1 VTETP
6 EPAAPAAPA
15 AHPLTTA
22 GTPEPTGRL
31 PRRARTLWRLE
42 TGAQWGFA
50 VIVGIGLS
58 FVLPS
63 PWGTLAWALPLA
75 GLPAAVLVWPEL
87 RWRRWRYEVRDY
99 EIDLRH
105 GAITIVRTLVPM
117 QRVQHV
123 DTHRGVLEQL
133 LGLSSVVFHTAAG
146 ANGIP
151 ALDTAEAAALRDR
164 IALLTRTDDDL

>member
-6 EPAAPAAPA
+6 EPARPAAPETHA
-15 AHPLTTA
+15 VPTT
-22 GTPEPTGRL
+22 GTPEPTRRL
-31 PRRARTLWRLE
+31 PPRARTLWRLE
-42 TGAQWGFA
+42 TGGQWGIA
-50 VIVGIGLS
+50 VLVGVGLS

-63 PWGTLAWALPLA
+63 PWGVLVWALPLA
-75 GLPAAVLVWPEL
+75 GLPVAVLVWPEL
-87 RWRRWRYEVRDY
+87 RWRRWRYEVRDD

-105 GAITIVRTLVPM
+105 GALTIVRTLVPM

-151 ALDTAEAAALRDR
+151 AIDTAEAAALRDR

>member
-1 VTETP
+1 
-6 EPAAPAAPA
+6 
-15 AHPLTTA
+15 
-22 GTPEPTGRL
+22 
-31 PRRARTLWRLE
+31 
-42 TGAQWGFA
+42 
-50 VIVGIGLS
+50 
-58 FVLPS
+58 
-63 PWGTLAWALPLA
+63 
-75 GLPAAVLVWPEL
+75 
-87 RWRRWRYEVRDY
+87 
-99 EIDLRH
+99 
-105 GAITIVRTLVPM
+105 M